1 MKHLERN
8 IYKLTW
14 PIFIEMLFFM
24 LMGSVDTL
32 MLSKYSDLAVASVGN
47 ANTVLNVF
55 GVLFNI
61 IAAGIA
67 IVVSQYLGANK
78 DKEAKVVVKSGV
90 YTNFAV
96 GIVIFFI
103 LQLFGKMIFQ
113 AIKTDV
119 DIIDWSLSY
128 LKTIAWSL
136 LFVSI
141 SSVFSS
147 AFRSNGKPKV
157 VMTVMILANLLNVL
171 LNYIFIFGNFG
182 APRLGVYGAA
192 LGTLISRIFIFV
204 MLLINMMRLLQIN
217 MFKFHYDSKSVM
229 TILKVGLPSALENFM
244 YSFSQIFILSFINKM
259 GTDAVTSRSYVMLL
273 LTYVYVFTISFSNAN
288 SIIVGYYIGEKK
300 PEEAYKQSFK
310 TLKITLIFISIM
322 LVVMNILADPI
333 LRLLTENEAIIQLS
347 KTALLTGILLEVA
360 RVLNWIFLQSLRGTG
375 DTVFPLKVAVISMYG
390 VSVLFSYI
398 LGLKLNLGLVGV
410 FIALSLDEFIR
421 GLAMLL
427 RWKSKKWVTKSL
439 VK

>member
-141 SSVFSS
+141 SSAFSS
-147 AFRSNGKPKV
+147 AFRSYGKPKV

-217 MFKFHYDSKSVM
+217 MFKFHYDSKSVL

-347 KTALLTGILLEVA
+347 KTVLLTGILLEVA

>member
-141 SSVFSS
+141 SSAFSS

-217 MFKFHYDSKSVM
+217 MFQFHYDPKSVL

-347 KTALLTGILLEVA
+347 KTVLLTGILLEVA

>member
-32 MLSKYSDLAVASVGN
+32 MLSKYSDLSVASVGN

-55 GVLFNI
+55 GVLFNV

-67 IVVSQYLGANK
+67 IVVSQYLGANRE
-78 DKEAKVVVKSGV
+78 KEAKVVVKSGV

-103 LQLFGKMIFQ
+103 LQLFGKLIFQ

-141 SSVFSS
+141 SSSFSS
-147 AFRSNGKPKV
+147 AFRSYGKPKV
-157 VMTVMILANLLNVL
+157 VMSVMILANLLNVL

-217 MFKFHYDSKSVM
+217 MFKFHYDSKSVL

-310 TLKITLIFISIM
+310 TLKITLIFITIM

-347 KTALLTGILLEVA
+347 KTVLLTGILLEIA

-375 DTVFPLKVAVISMYG
+375 DTVFPLKVAVVSMYG